1 MLTGFRAAADRFIF
15 DVANVRTVVACLP
28 PDALEACVLA
38 TGWTARQT
46 LAHLAETQGWYA
58 RALLRVL
65 SGEPLRTGE
74 ETADRNRA
82 QLKLHASTQSEEL
95 LARYAAG
102 RDLTIRTLR
111 WFTSN
116 PALADLDGTRLGTV
130 VAAWTGHASAHALDF
145 LEAAPDLLDDSFVL
159 NWALV
164 PQGEP
169 TAPWLER
176 RALLIG
182 EAERRIAGRQDG
194 VPGKE

>member
-1 MLTGFRAAADRFIF
+1 MTGEYRMTMDPSEKDALMMVPNAGLTLMEQMGMSSKADRFS
-15 DVANVRTVVACLP
+15 RT
-28 PDALEACVLA
+28 
-38 TGWTARQT
+38 
-46 LAHLAETQGWYA
+46 
-58 RALLRVL
+58 
-65 SGEPLRTGE
+65 
-74 ETADRNRA
+74 
-82 QLKLHASTQSEEL
+82 
-95 LARYAAG
+95 
-102 RDLTIRTLR
+102 
-111 WFTSN
+111 
-116 PALADLDGTRLGTV
+116 DGTRLGTV